1 MIRKVPNIKA
11 WVLRRKD
18 YILLSRCTNS
28 NLNTYALPLF
38 DINPPLEIPFL
49 IDEDELILVIDFIIN
64 EHSLTLEQ
72 VEEINKTW
80 NRFYE

>member
-1 MIRKVPNIKA
+1 MIRKVPNMKA

-18 YILLSRCTNS
+18 YKLLCHCTNS
-28 NLNTYALPLF
+28 VLYTYALPLF
-38 DINPPLEIPFL
+38 DTNPPLEIPFL
-49 IDEDELILVIDFIIN
+49 MDEDELILVIDFIIN